1 MIYELS
7 ERRFLELATYDCVF
21 DSIGKK
27 YRPDVCYYVAFY
39 SPDLKTVILF
49 EFDEHGHADRPVESE
64 QRKVINEVICC
75 ANNGIQYVHLIRVNG
90 GSRRDP
96 DPKQVRLNAE
106 ILCDELFQDNQ
117 AEREDIATK
126 LRESPREI
134 YVRVTLIDFYEHHH
148 HVKAYDDRLIPHG
161 LEVRKLVN
169 NNDEWESLLVYDKV
183 VKKKSGA
190 PLY

>member
-1 MIYELS
+1 MKELVG
-7 ERRFLELATYDCVF
+7 ERFLDNATL
-21 DSIGKK
+21 DSIFEDGQR
-27 YRPDVCYYVAFY
+27 YRPDLCYSVAIFGMF
-39 SPDLKTVILF
+39 VMFLF
-49 EFDEHGHADRPVESE
+49 EFDEVMHNDRTVESE
-64 QRKVINEVICC
+64 QRKVIKELICC
-75 ANNGIQYVHLIRVNG
+75 AENNIQYVHLIRVNG